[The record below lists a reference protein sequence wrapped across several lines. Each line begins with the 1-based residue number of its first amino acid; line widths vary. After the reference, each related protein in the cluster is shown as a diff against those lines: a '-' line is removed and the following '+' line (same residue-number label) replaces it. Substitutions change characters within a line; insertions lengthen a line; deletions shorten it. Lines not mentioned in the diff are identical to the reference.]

1 MPELKQPQEAAEKTT
16 EQPLTTKKK
25 RAMLE
30 YMAIMFAAAFL
41 LVAISLL
48 IKVIDMKGEM
58 EAANTGAR
66 ENIALLQKDLDAARA
81 ESAELQTQ
89 LAEANAAS
97 SEAADKLSEAETRL
111 SEAEKARARGSRG
124 LRPREGLRR
133 PRLRQRLLR
142 QLLLRIPRCPRLAAR
157 GRHAGA
163 AHVRIRAAA
172 RRELPDGFFPAGQ
185 LAGAVRAD
193 AAGQ

>member
-48 IKVIDMKGEM
+48 IKVLDMKGEM

-66 ENIALLQKDLDAARA
+66 ENIALLQKIWTPPAPSPQSCRP
-81 ESAELQTQ
+81 
-89 LAEANAAS
+89 S
-97 SEAADKLSEAETRL
+97 STRPTP
-111 SEAEKARARGSRG
+111 
-124 LRPREGLRR
+124 RP
-133 PRLRQRLLR
+133 PRQRTSSR
-142 QLLLRIPRCPRLAAR
+142 TPR
-157 GRHAGA
+157 
-163 AHVRIRAAA
+163 
-172 RRELPDGFFPAGQ
+172 PA
-185 LAGAVRAD
+185 
-193 AAGQ
+193 

>member
-66 ENIALLQKDLDAARA
+66 ENIALLQKDLDAAHA
-81 ESAELQTQ
+81 ESAELQTK
-89 LAEANAAS
+89 LDEANAAS

-111 SEAEKARARGSRG
+111 SEAEKARETLEKTLESAQKENDTLSRRAQANELLVSAQAALEQG
-124 LRPREGLRR
+124 DYAALRSHLEALGAYADALKDD
-133 PRLRQRLLR
+133 
-142 QLLLRIPRCPRLAAR
+142 
-157 GRHAGA
+157 GA
-163 AHVRIRAAA
+163 ALYEILRSYI
-172 RRELPDGFFPAGQ
+172 D
-185 LAGAVRAD
+185 
-193 AAGQ
+193 

>member
-30 YMAIMFAAAFL
+30 YMAIMFAASFL

-81 ESAELQTQ
+81 ESAELQTK
-89 LAEANAAS
+89 LDEANTAS
-97 SEAADKLSEAETRL
+97 SEAADKLSDAETRL
-111 SEAEKARARGSRG
+111 SEAEKARETLEKTLESAQKENDTLSRRAQANELLVSAQAALEQG
-124 LRPREGLRR
+124 DYAALRSHLEALGAYADALKDD
-133 PRLRQRLLR
+133 
-142 QLLLRIPRCPRLAAR
+142 
-157 GRHAGA
+157 GA
-163 AHVRIRAAA
+163 ALYETLRSYI
-172 RRELPDGFFPAGQ
+172 D
-185 LAGAVRAD
+185 
-193 AAGQ
+193 

>member
-41 LVAISLL
+41 LVAVSLL

-81 ESAELQTQ
+81 ESAELQTK
-89 LAEANAAS
+89 LDEANTAS
-97 SEAADKLSEAETRL
+97 SEAADKLSDAETRL
-111 SEAEKARARGSRG
+111 SEAEKARETLEKTLDAAQKENDTLSRRAQANELLVSAQAALEQG
-124 LRPREGLRR
+124 DYAALRSHLEALEAYADA
-133 PRLRQRLLR
+133 LKDD
-142 QLLLRIPRCPRLAAR
+142 
-157 GRHAGA
+157 GA
-163 AHVRIRAAA
+163 ALYETLRSYI
-172 RRELPDGFFPAGQ
+172 D
-185 LAGAVRAD
+185 
-193 AAGQ
+193 

>member
-41 LVAISLL
+41 LVAVSLL

-81 ESAELQTQ
+81 ESAELQTK
-89 LAEANAAS
+89 LDEANAAS

-111 SEAEKARARGSRG
+111 SEAEKARETLEKTLESAQKENDTLSRRAQANELLVSAQAALEQG
-124 LRPREGLRR
+124 DYAALRSHLEALGAYADALKDD
-133 PRLRQRLLR
+133 
-142 QLLLRIPRCPRLAAR
+142 
-157 GRHAGA
+157 GA
-163 AHVRIRAAA
+163 ALYETMRSYI
-172 RRELPDGFFPAGQ
+172 D
-185 LAGAVRAD
+185 
-193 AAGQ
+193 

>member
-1 MPELKQPQEAAEKTT
+1 MPELKQPQEAAKTTT

-89 LAEANAAS
+89 FDEANAAS
-97 SEAADKLSEAETRL
+97 SEAADKLSAHIKCIEERKAGNNEFLSAEAQT
-111 SEAEKARARGSRG
+111 
-124 LRPREGLRR
+124 
-133 PRLRQRLLR
+133 
-142 QLLLRIPRCPRLAAR
+142 
-157 GRHAGA
+157 
-163 AHVRIRAAA
+163 RAALEA
-172 RRELPDGFFPAGQ
+172 SPLPEVQYFLEHFIPAFERDLDELGAIGQ
-185 LAGAVRAD
+185 
-193 AAGQ
+193 

>member
-89 LAEANAAS
+89 LNEANTAS

-111 SEAEKARARGSRG
+111 SEAEKARETLEKTLESAQKENDTLSRRAQANELLVSAQAALEQG
-124 LRPREGLRR
+124 DYAALRSHLEALEAYADA
-133 PRLRQRLLR
+133 LKDD
-142 QLLLRIPRCPRLAAR
+142 
-157 GRHAGA
+157 GA
-163 AHVRIRAAA
+163 ALYETLRSYI
-172 RRELPDGFFPAGQ
+172 D
-185 LAGAVRAD
+185 
-193 AAGQ
+193 

>member
-81 ESAELQTQ
+81 ESAELQTK
-89 LAEANAAS
+89 LDEANAAS
-97 SEAADKLSEAETRL
+97 SEAADKLSDAETRL
-111 SEAEKARARGSRG
+111 SEAEKACETLEKTLESAQKENDTLSRRAQANELLVSAQAALEQGDYAA
-124 LRPREGLRR
+124 LRSHLEALEAYADA
-133 PRLRQRLLR
+133 LKDD
-142 QLLLRIPRCPRLAAR
+142 
-157 GRHAGA
+157 GA
-163 AHVRIRAAA
+163 ALYETLRSYI
-172 RRELPDGFFPAGQ
+172 D
-185 LAGAVRAD
+185 
-193 AAGQ
+193 

>member
-41 LVAISLL
+41 LVAVSLL

-89 LAEANAAS
+89 LDEANTAS
-97 SEAADKLSEAETRL
+97 SEAADKLSDAETRL
-111 SEAEKARARGSRG
+111 SEAEKARETLEKTLESAQKENDTLSRRAQANELLVSAQAALEQG
-124 LRPREGLRR
+124 DYAALRSHLEALEAYADA
-133 PRLRQRLLR
+133 LKDD
-142 QLLLRIPRCPRLAAR
+142 
-157 GRHAGA
+157 GA
-163 AHVRIRAAA
+163 ALYEILRSYI
-172 RRELPDGFFPAGQ
+172 D
-185 LAGAVRAD
+185 
-193 AAGQ
+193 

>member
-81 ESAELQTQ
+81 ESAELQTK
-89 LAEANAAS
+89 LDEANTAS
-97 SEAADKLSEAETRL
+97 SEAADKLSDAETRL
-111 SEAEKARARGSRG
+111 SEAEKARETLEKTLESAQKENDTLSRRAQANELLVSAQAALEQG
-124 LRPREGLRR
+124 DYAALRSHLEALGAYADALKDDG
-133 PRLRQRLLR
+133 
-142 QLLLRIPRCPRLAAR
+142 AAR
-157 GRHAGA
+157 YETLRSY
-163 AHVRIRAAA
+163 I
-172 RRELPDGFFPAGQ
+172 D
-185 LAGAVRAD
+185 
-193 AAGQ
+193 

>member
-81 ESAELQTQ
+81 ESAELQTK
-89 LAEANAAS
+89 LDEANTAS

-111 SEAEKARARGSRG
+111 SEAEKARETLEKTLESAQKENDTLSRRAQTNELLVSAQAALEQG
-124 LRPREGLRR
+124 DYAALRSHLEALGAYADALKDD
-133 PRLRQRLLR
+133 
-142 QLLLRIPRCPRLAAR
+142 
-157 GRHAGA
+157 GA
-163 AHVRIRAAA
+163 ALYEILRSYI
-172 RRELPDGFFPAGQ
+172 D
-185 LAGAVRAD
+185 
-193 AAGQ
+193 

>member
-66 ENIALLQKDLDAARA
+66 ENIALLQKDLDAARV
-81 ESAELQTQ
+81 ESAELQTK
-89 LAEANAAS
+89 LDEANAAS
-97 SEAADKLSEAETRL
+97 SEAADKLSDAETRL
-111 SEAEKARARGSRG
+111 SEAEKARETLEKTLESAQKENDTLSRRAQANELLVSAQAALEQG
-124 LRPREGLRR
+124 DYAALRSHLEALGAYADALKDD
-133 PRLRQRLLR
+133 
-142 QLLLRIPRCPRLAAR
+142 
-157 GRHAGA
+157 GA
-163 AHVRIRAAA
+163 ALYEILRSYI
-172 RRELPDGFFPAGQ
+172 D
-185 LAGAVRAD
+185 
-193 AAGQ
+193 

>member
-30 YMAIMFAAAFL
+30 YMAVMFAAAFL

-81 ESAELQTQ
+81 ESAELQTK
-89 LAEANAAS
+89 LDEANTAS
-97 SEAADKLSEAETRL
+97 SEAADKLSDAETRL
-111 SEAEKARARGSRG
+111 SEAEKARETLEKTLESAQKENDTLSRRAQANELLVSAQAALEQG
-124 LRPREGLRR
+124 DYAALRSHLEALGAYADALKDD
-133 PRLRQRLLR
+133 
-142 QLLLRIPRCPRLAAR
+142 
-157 GRHAGA
+157 GA
-163 AHVRIRAAA
+163 ALYETLRSYI
-172 RRELPDGFFPAGQ
+172 D
-185 LAGAVRAD
+185 
-193 AAGQ
+193 

>member
-1 MPELKQPQEAAEKTT
+1 MPELKQPQEAAETTT
-16 EQPLTTKKK
+16 EQPLATKKK

-81 ESAELQTQ
+81 ESAELQTK
-89 LAEANAAS
+89 LDEANTAS
-97 SEAADKLSEAETRL
+97 SEAADKLSDAETRL
-111 SEAEKARARGSRG
+111 SEAEKARETLEKTLESAQKENDTLSRRAQANELLVSAQAALEQG
-124 LRPREGLRR
+124 DYAALRSHLEALGAYADALKDD
-133 PRLRQRLLR
+133 
-142 QLLLRIPRCPRLAAR
+142 
-157 GRHAGA
+157 GA
-163 AHVRIRAAA
+163 ALYETLRSYI
-172 RRELPDGFFPAGQ
+172 D
-185 LAGAVRAD
+185 
-193 AAGQ
+193 

>member
-1 MPELKQPQEAAEKTT
+1 MPELKQPHEAAEKTT

-81 ESAELQTQ
+81 ESAELQTK
-89 LAEANAAS
+89 LDEANAAS
-97 SEAADKLSEAETRL
+97 SEAADKLSDAETRL
-111 SEAEKARARGSRG
+111 SEAEKARETLEKTLESAQKENDTLSRRAQANELLVSAQAALEQG
-124 LRPREGLRR
+124 DYAALRSHLEALGAYADALKDD
-133 PRLRQRLLR
+133 
-142 QLLLRIPRCPRLAAR
+142 
-157 GRHAGA
+157 GA
-163 AHVRIRAAA
+163 ALYEILRSYI
-172 RRELPDGFFPAGQ
+172 D
-185 LAGAVRAD
+185 
-193 AAGQ
+193 

>member
-81 ESAELQTQ
+81 ESAELQTK
-89 LAEANAAS
+89 LDEANAAS

-111 SEAEKARARGSRG
+111 SEAEKARETLEKTLESAQKENDTLSRRAQANELLVSAQAALEQG
-124 LRPREGLRR
+124 DYAALRSHLEALEAYADA
-133 PRLRQRLLR
+133 LKDD
-142 QLLLRIPRCPRLAAR
+142 
-157 GRHAGA
+157 GA
-163 AHVRIRAAA
+163 ALYEILRSYI
-172 RRELPDGFFPAGQ
+172 D
-185 LAGAVRAD
+185 
-193 AAGQ
+193 

>member
-81 ESAELQTQ
+81 ESAELQSQ
-89 LAEANAAS
+89 LNEANTAS

-111 SEAEKARARGSRG
+111 SEAEKARETLEKTLESAQKENDTLSRRAQANELLVSAQAALEQG
-124 LRPREGLRR
+124 DYAALRSHLEALEAYADA
-133 PRLRQRLLR
+133 LKDD
-142 QLLLRIPRCPRLAAR
+142 
-157 GRHAGA
+157 GA
-163 AHVRIRAAA
+163 ALYEILRSYI
-172 RRELPDGFFPAGQ
+172 D
-185 LAGAVRAD
+185 
-193 AAGQ
+193 

>member
-30 YMAIMFAAAFL
+30 YMAIMFSAAFL
-41 LVAISLL
+41 LVAVSLL

-81 ESAELQTQ
+81 ESAELQTK
-89 LAEANAAS
+89 LDEANTAS
-97 SEAADKLSEAETRL
+97 SEAADKLSDAETRL
-111 SEAEKARARGSRG
+111 SEAEKARETLEKTLESAQKENDTLSRRAQANELLVSAQAALEQG
-124 LRPREGLRR
+124 DYAALRSHLEALEAYADA
-133 PRLRQRLLR
+133 LKDD
-142 QLLLRIPRCPRLAAR
+142 
-157 GRHAGA
+157 GA
-163 AHVRIRAAA
+163 ALYETLRSYI
-172 RRELPDGFFPAGQ
+172 D
-185 LAGAVRAD
+185 
-193 AAGQ
+193 

>member
-89 LAEANAAS
+89 LNEANAAS

-111 SEAEKARARGSRG
+111 SEAEKARETLEKTLESAQKENDTLSRRAQANELLVSAQAALEQG
-124 LRPREGLRR
+124 DYAALRSHLEALGAYADALKDD
-133 PRLRQRLLR
+133 
-142 QLLLRIPRCPRLAAR
+142 
-157 GRHAGA
+157 GA
-163 AHVRIRAAA
+163 ALYETLRSYI
-172 RRELPDGFFPAGQ
+172 D
-185 LAGAVRAD
+185 
-193 AAGQ
+193 

>member
-41 LVAISLL
+41 LVAVSLL

-81 ESAELQTQ
+81 ESAELQTK
-89 LAEANAAS
+89 LNEANAAS
-97 SEAADKLSEAETRL
+97 SEAADKLSDAETRL
-111 SEAEKARARGSRG
+111 SEAEKARETLEKTLESAQKENDTLSRRAQANELLVSAQAALEQG
-124 LRPREGLRR
+124 DYAALRSHLEALEAYADA
-133 PRLRQRLLR
+133 LKDD
-142 QLLLRIPRCPRLAAR
+142 
-157 GRHAGA
+157 GA
-163 AHVRIRAAA
+163 ALYEILRSYI
-172 RRELPDGFFPAGQ
+172 D
-185 LAGAVRAD
+185 
-193 AAGQ
+193 

>member
-89 LAEANAAS
+89 LNEANTAS

-111 SEAEKARARGSRG
+111 SEAEKARETLEKTLESAQKENDTLSRRAQANELLVSAQAALEQG
-124 LRPREGLRR
+124 DYAALRSHLEALEAYADA
-133 PRLRQRLLR
+133 LKDD
-142 QLLLRIPRCPRLAAR
+142 
-157 GRHAGA
+157 GA
-163 AHVRIRAAA
+163 ALYEILRSYI
-172 RRELPDGFFPAGQ
+172 D
-185 LAGAVRAD
+185 
-193 AAGQ
+193 

>member
-1 MPELKQPQEAAEKTT
+1 MPELKQPQVAAETTT

-81 ESAELQTQ
+81 ESAELQTK
-89 LAEANAAS
+89 LDEANAAS

-111 SEAEKARARGSRG
+111 SEAEKARETLEKALESAQKENDTLSRRAQANELLVSAQAALEQG
-124 LRPREGLRR
+124 DYAALRSHLEALGAYADALKDD
-133 PRLRQRLLR
+133 
-142 QLLLRIPRCPRLAAR
+142 
-157 GRHAGA
+157 GA
-163 AHVRIRAAA
+163 ALYEILRSYI
-172 RRELPDGFFPAGQ
+172 D
-185 LAGAVRAD
+185 
-193 AAGQ
+193 

>member
-1 MPELKQPQEAAEKTT
+1 MPELKQPQEAAKTTT

-81 ESAELQTQ
+81 ESAELQTK
-89 LAEANAAS
+89 LDEANAAS
-97 SEAADKLSEAETRL
+97 SEAADKLSEAKRSRRRLRVRRRKTTR
-111 SEAEKARARGSRG
+111 SPAARRPMSCSSR
-124 LRPREGLRR
+124 RR
-133 PRLRQRLLR
+133 PRWSRA
-142 QLLLRIPRCPRLAAR
+142 IMPPSAA
-157 GRHAGA
+157 
-163 AHVRIRAAA
+163 IS
-172 RRELPDGFFPAGQ
+172 RRSGPMPTP
-185 LAGAVRAD
+185 
-193 AAGQ
+193 

>member
-41 LVAISLL
+41 LVAVSLL

-81 ESAELQTQ
+81 ESAELQTK
-89 LAEANAAS
+89 LDEANAAS

-111 SEAEKARARGSRG
+111 SEAEKARETLEKTLESAQKENDTLSRRAWANELLVSAQAALEQG
-124 LRPREGLRR
+124 DYAALRSHLEALGAYADALKDD
-133 PRLRQRLLR
+133 
-142 QLLLRIPRCPRLAAR
+142 
-157 GRHAGA
+157 GA
-163 AHVRIRAAA
+163 ALYETLRSYI
-172 RRELPDGFFPAGQ
+172 D
-185 LAGAVRAD
+185 
-193 AAGQ
+193 

>member
-41 LVAISLL
+41 LVAVSLL

-89 LAEANAAS
+89 LDEANAAS

-111 SEAEKARARGSRG
+111 SEAEKARETLEKTLESAQKENDTLSRRAQANELLVSAQAALEQG
-124 LRPREGLRR
+124 DYAALRSHLEALGAYADALKDD
-133 PRLRQRLLR
+133 
-142 QLLLRIPRCPRLAAR
+142 
-157 GRHAGA
+157 GA
-163 AHVRIRAAA
+163 ALYEILRSYI
-172 RRELPDGFFPAGQ
+172 D
-185 LAGAVRAD
+185 
-193 AAGQ
+193 

>member
-1 MPELKQPQEAAEKTT
+1 MPELKQPQEAVETTT

-81 ESAELQTQ
+81 ESAELQTK
-89 LAEANAAS
+89 LDEANTAS

-111 SEAEKARARGSRG
+111 SEAEKARETLEKTLESAQKENDALSRRAQANELLVSAQAALEQG
-124 LRPREGLRR
+124 DYAALRSHLEALEAYADA
-133 PRLRQRLLR
+133 LKDD
-142 QLLLRIPRCPRLAAR
+142 
-157 GRHAGA
+157 GA
-163 AHVRIRAAA
+163 ALYETLRSYI
-172 RRELPDGFFPAGQ
+172 D
-185 LAGAVRAD
+185 
-193 AAGQ
+193 

>member
-81 ESAELQTQ
+81 ESAELQTK
-89 LAEANAAS
+89 LDEANAAS

-111 SEAEKARARGSRG
+111 SEAEKARETLEKTLESAQKENDTLSRRAQANELLVSAQAALEQG
-124 LRPREGLRR
+124 NYAALRSHLEALEAYADA
-133 PRLRQRLLR
+133 LKDD
-142 QLLLRIPRCPRLAAR
+142 
-157 GRHAGA
+157 GA
-163 AHVRIRAAA
+163 ALYETLRSYI
-172 RRELPDGFFPAGQ
+172 D
-185 LAGAVRAD
+185 
-193 AAGQ
+193 

>member
-81 ESAELQTQ
+81 ESAELQTK
-89 LAEANAAS
+89 LDEANAAS
-97 SEAADKLSEAETRL
+97 SEAADKLSDAETRL
-111 SEAEKARARGSRG
+111 SEAEKARETLEKTLESAQKENDTLSRRAQANELLVSAQAALEQG
-124 LRPREGLRR
+124 DYAALRSHLEALGAYADALKVD
-133 PRLRQRLLR
+133 
-142 QLLLRIPRCPRLAAR
+142 
-157 GRHAGA
+157 GA
-163 AHVRIRAAA
+163 ALYEILRSYI
-172 RRELPDGFFPAGQ
+172 D
-185 LAGAVRAD
+185 
-193 AAGQ
+193 

>member
-48 IKVIDMKGEM
+48 IKVSDMKGEM

-81 ESAELQTQ
+81 ESAELQTK
-89 LAEANAAS
+89 LDEANTAS
-97 SEAADKLSEAETRL
+97 SEAADKLSDAETRL
-111 SEAEKARARGSRG
+111 SEAEKARETLEKTLESAQKENDTLSRRAQANELLVSAQAALEQG
-124 LRPREGLRR
+124 DYAALRSHLEALGAYADALKDD
-133 PRLRQRLLR
+133 
-142 QLLLRIPRCPRLAAR
+142 
-157 GRHAGA
+157 GA
-163 AHVRIRAAA
+163 ALYETLRSYI
-172 RRELPDGFFPAGQ
+172 D
-185 LAGAVRAD
+185 
-193 AAGQ
+193 

>member
-89 LAEANAAS
+89 LDEANAAS
-97 SEAADKLSEAETRL
+97 SEAADKLSDAETRL
-111 SEAEKARARGSRG
+111 SEAEKARETLEKTLESAQKENDTLSRRAQANELLVSAQAALEQG
-124 LRPREGLRR
+124 DYAALRSHLTALEAYADALKDD
-133 PRLRQRLLR
+133 
-142 QLLLRIPRCPRLAAR
+142 
-157 GRHAGA
+157 GA
-163 AHVRIRAAA
+163 ALYETLRSYI
-172 RRELPDGFFPAGQ
+172 D
-185 LAGAVRAD
+185 
-193 AAGQ
+193 

>member
-81 ESAELQTQ
+81 ESAELQTK
-89 LAEANAAS
+89 LDEANAAS

-111 SEAEKARARGSRG
+111 SEAEKARETLDKTLESAQKENDTLSRRVQANELLVSAQAALEQCDYAA
-124 LRPREGLRR
+124 LRSHLEALGAYADALKDD
-133 PRLRQRLLR
+133 
-142 QLLLRIPRCPRLAAR
+142 
-157 GRHAGA
+157 GA
-163 AHVRIRAAA
+163 ALYEILRSYI
-172 RRELPDGFFPAGQ
+172 D
-185 LAGAVRAD
+185 
-193 AAGQ
+193 

>member
-89 LAEANAAS
+89 LDEANAAS
-97 SEAADKLSEAETRL
+97 SEAADKLSDAETRL
-111 SEAEKARARGSRG
+111 SEAEKARETLEKTLESAQKENDTLSRRAQANELLVSAQAALEQG
-124 LRPREGLRR
+124 DYAALRSHLEALGAYADALKDD
-133 PRLRQRLLR
+133 
-142 QLLLRIPRCPRLAAR
+142 
-157 GRHAGA
+157 GA
-163 AHVRIRAAA
+163 ALYETLRSYI
-172 RRELPDGFFPAGQ
+172 D
-185 LAGAVRAD
+185 
-193 AAGQ
+193 

>member
-41 LVAISLL
+41 LVAVSLL

-89 LAEANAAS
+89 LDEANAAS
-97 SEAADKLSEAETRL
+97 SEAADKLSDAETRL
-111 SEAEKARARGSRG
+111 SEAEKARETLEKTLESAQKENDTLSRRAQANELLVSAQAALEQG
-124 LRPREGLRR
+124 DYAALRSHITALEAYADALKDD
-133 PRLRQRLLR
+133 
-142 QLLLRIPRCPRLAAR
+142 
-157 GRHAGA
+157 GA
-163 AHVRIRAAA
+163 ALYETLRSYI
-172 RRELPDGFFPAGQ
+172 D
-185 LAGAVRAD
+185 
-193 AAGQ
+193 

>member
-89 LAEANAAS
+89 LNEANAAS
-97 SEAADKLSEAETRL
+97 SEAADKLSDAETRL
-111 SEAEKARARGSRG
+111 SEAEKARETLEKTLESAQKENDTLSRRAQANELLVSAQAALEQG
-124 LRPREGLRR
+124 DYAALRSHLEALGAYADALKDD
-133 PRLRQRLLR
+133 
-142 QLLLRIPRCPRLAAR
+142 
-157 GRHAGA
+157 GA
-163 AHVRIRAAA
+163 ALYEILRSYI
-172 RRELPDGFFPAGQ
+172 D
-185 LAGAVRAD
+185 
-193 AAGQ
+193 

>member
-25 RAMLE
+25 RAMFE

-41 LVAISLL
+41 LVAVSLL

-81 ESAELQTQ
+81 ESAELQTK
-89 LAEANAAS
+89 LDEANAAS
-97 SEAADKLSEAETRL
+97 SEAADKLSDAETRL
-111 SEAEKARARGSRG
+111 SEAEKARETLEKTLESAQKENDTLSRRAQANELLVSAQAALEQG
-124 LRPREGLRR
+124 DYAALRSHLEALGAYADALKDD
-133 PRLRQRLLR
+133 
-142 QLLLRIPRCPRLAAR
+142 
-157 GRHAGA
+157 GA
-163 AHVRIRAAA
+163 ALYEILRSYI
-172 RRELPDGFFPAGQ
+172 D
-185 LAGAVRAD
+185 
-193 AAGQ
+193 

>member
-81 ESAELQTQ
+81 ESAELQTK
-89 LAEANAAS
+89 LDEANTAS

-111 SEAEKARARGSRG
+111 SEAEKARETLEKTLESAQKENDALSRRAQANELLVSAQAALEQG
-124 LRPREGLRR
+124 DYAALRSHLEALGAYADALKDD
-133 PRLRQRLLR
+133 
-142 QLLLRIPRCPRLAAR
+142 
-157 GRHAGA
+157 GA
-163 AHVRIRAAA
+163 ALYEILRSYI
-172 RRELPDGFFPAGQ
+172 D
-185 LAGAVRAD
+185 
-193 AAGQ
+193 

>member
-1 MPELKQPQEAAEKTT
+1 MPELKHPQEAAETTT

-81 ESAELQTQ
+81 ESAELQTK
-89 LAEANAAS
+89 LDEANAAS

-111 SEAEKARARGSRG
+111 SEAEKARETLEKTLESAQKENDTLSRRTQANELLVSAQAALEQG
-124 LRPREGLRR
+124 DYAALRSHLEALGAYADALKDD
-133 PRLRQRLLR
+133 
-142 QLLLRIPRCPRLAAR
+142 
-157 GRHAGA
+157 GA
-163 AHVRIRAAA
+163 ALYETLRSYI
-172 RRELPDGFFPAGQ
+172 D
-185 LAGAVRAD
+185 
-193 AAGQ
+193 